1 MGVLK
6 ALVSNAP
13 TAKHACELLELRNV
27 EVLRRRT
34 PTRLMG
40 SHPPAVSDI
49 DHESPLGPGPDQFLN
64 KMSIRIS

>member
-27 EVLRRRT
+27 EVLRYLT
-34 PTRLMG
+34 MHTNSAHGKP
-40 SHPPAVSDI
+40 SAS
-49 DHESPLGPGPDQFLN
+49 
-64 KMSIRIS
+64 SI